1 MHGLFIWERRRS
13 EKMEFQ
19 SGEGKNKHG
28 RNGEKGVIKGQ
39 SCKQAA
45 GQHAYL
51 ARLRA
56 SSLQSISLNPTA
68 SYFLCEHTLYSVC
81 AHFATVM

>member
-1 MHGLFIWERRRS
+1 MHGLFIWERTRS

-28 RNGEKGVIKGQ
+28 RNGEKGAIKGQ

-45 GQHAYL
+45 GQHAHL
-51 ARLRA
+51 AKLCA
-56 SSLQSISLNPTA
+56 LSL
-68 SYFLCEHTLYSVC
+68 
-81 AHFATVM
+81 